1 MNILCKKPTNLV
13 NIDSL
18 KCGEAFMTKRKS
30 HADEIGLY
38 MVVDRNSGLTT
49 QMNNKI
55 LVVNLATGQL
65 RALPMDFLVEPVDA
79 DVVINNN

>member
-1 MNILCKKPTNLV
+1 MNILCKKPANLV

-18 KCGEAFMTKRKS
+18 KCGEVFMTKRKS
-30 HADEIGLY
+30 HTDEIGLY
-38 MVVDRNSGLTT
+38 MVVDRSSGLSP

-55 LVVNLATGQL
+55 LAVNLATGQL
-65 RALPMDFLVEPVDA
+65 RPFPMDFPVEPVEA

>member
-30 HADEIGLY
+30 HADEIGIY
-38 MVVDRNSGLTT
+38 MVVDRNSGLIP
-49 QMNNKI
+49 QINNKI

-65 RALPMDFLVEPVDA
+65 RALPKDFPVEPVDA

>member
-18 KCGEAFMTKRKS
+18 RCGEALMTKRKS

-38 MVVDRNSGLTT
+38 MVVDRSSGLSP

-55 LVVNLATGQL
+55 LTVNLATGQL
-65 RALPMDFLVEPVDA
+65 RPFPMDFPVEPVEA

>member
-18 KCGEAFMTKRKS
+18 RCGEAFMTKRKS

-38 MVVDRNSGLTT
+38 MVVDRSSGLSP

-55 LVVNLATGQL
+55 LTVNLATGQL
-65 RALPMDFLVEPVDA
+65 SPFPMDFPVEPVEA

>member
-1 MNILCKKPTNLV
+1 MNILCKRPTNMV

-18 KCGEAFMTKRKS
+18 RCGAAFLTKRKS
-30 HADEIGLY
+30 HADEIGIY
-38 MVVDRNSGLTT
+38 MVVDRSSGLSP

-55 LVVNLATGQL
+55 LAVNLATGQL
-65 RALPMDFLVEPVDA
+65 RPFPLDFSVEPVEA

>member
-18 KCGEAFMTKRKS
+18 RCGEAFMTKRKS

-38 MVVDRNSGLTT
+38 MVVDRSSGLSP

-55 LVVNLATGQL
+55 LAVNLATGQL
-65 RALPMDFLVEPVDA
+65 RPFPMDFPVEPVET

>member
-18 KCGEAFMTKRKS
+18 RCGDAFMTKRKS
-30 HADEIGLY
+30 HTDEIGLY
-38 MVVDRNSGLTT
+38 MVVDRSSGLSP

-55 LVVNLATGQL
+55 LTVNLATGQL
-65 RALPMDFLVEPVDA
+65 RPFPMDFPVEPVEA

>member
-1 MNILCKKPTNLV
+1 MNILCKKPANLV

-18 KCGEAFMTKRKS
+18 RCGDAFMTKRKS

-38 MVVDRNSGLTT
+38 MVVDRSSGLSP
-49 QMNNKI
+49 QMTNKI
-55 LVVNLATGQL
+55 LTVNLATGQL
-65 RALPMDFLVEPVDA
+65 RPFPMDFPVEPVEA